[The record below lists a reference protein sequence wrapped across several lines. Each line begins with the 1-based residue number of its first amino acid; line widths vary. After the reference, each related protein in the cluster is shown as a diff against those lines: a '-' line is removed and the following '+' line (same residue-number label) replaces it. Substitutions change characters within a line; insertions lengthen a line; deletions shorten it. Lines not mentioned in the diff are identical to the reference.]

1 VDFNT
6 TDNQDIDTRAGFVS
20 VDYKLSSAVT
30 ARASARYT
38 LQDRSFNGCLSD
50 PGDGEIASAFNFL
63 SEIDPFLKPAA
74 FRPGECVTFN
84 ADGTQAGLIRSSLN
98 QNNVSWRAGLDWK
111 VDSNTLLYGNITK
124 GYKAGGFDTEPAV
137 YAAQLAPVQQES
149 LLAYEVGFKTRFD
162 NPRIQLDGA
171 LFYYDYTNKQIQD
184 YVVVPFFGNL
194 PGLITVP
201 KSSVEGAE
209 LDVTFRPINAL
220 RMSFGGTYLH
230 SRVDTS
236 DNVFDPFG
244 APIDIRGEQFPDTP
258 KWQLTAD
265 AQYDF
270 PITDAWSGYV
280 GGDISY
286 RTTSFAAFGDN
297 AQFLINGYALLGL
310 RAGVESDDG
319 HWRVEVWG
327 KNVTDQYYWVN
338 TTHVIDTIARSA
350 GMPAT
355 YGLNL
360 AYHL

>member
-1 VDFNT
+1 
-6 TDNQDIDTRAGFVS
+6 
-20 VDYKLSSAVT
+20 
-30 ARASARYT
+30 
-38 LQDRSFNGCLSD
+38 
-50 PGDGEIASAFNFL
+50 
-63 SEIDPFLKPAA
+63 
-74 FRPGECVTFN
+74 
-84 ADGTQAGLIRSSLN
+84 
-98 QNNVSWRAGLDWK
+98 
-111 VDSNTLLYGNITK
+111 
-124 GYKAGGFDTEPAV
+124 
-137 YAAQLAPVQQES
+137 
-149 LLAYEVGFKTRFD
+149 
-162 NPRIQLDGA
+162 
-171 LFYYDYTNKQIQD
+171 
-184 YVVVPFFGNL
+184 VVVPFFGNL

-201 KSSVEGAE
+201 KSSVEGGE

-258 KWQLTAD
+258 KWQLNAD

-270 PITDAWSGYV
+270 PITDAWSGYI

-286 RTTSFAAFGDN
+286 RTSSFAAFGDN

-319 HWRVEVWG
+319 HWRVELWG
-327 KNVTDQYYWVN
+327 QNVTNQYYWVN

-360 AYHL
+360 AYHM